1 MLRLATPLILVVCI
15 ALVLALILPF
25 CLVRR
30 LLYAPEPVL
39 LDDHDVVHV
48 NMTTIPERFSSDW
61 FASNMRRML
70 TSMRGN
76 FVWWCNIPPVFESTQ
91 EPYVVSSKVQDLLD
105 EFPNFRLFKTEKD
118 YGPITKVLGPLYNPD
133 IPDTSAL
140 LICDDDIQY
149 LPDVVRIAATHF
161 ASNPSRVYT
170 FCMPGLQGYVGFV
183 VQKKL
188 CERIPNNMP
197 ASCRRIDDDLLD
209 LHFKQLSTPV
219 TYYGNTGWACT
230 IDTSDWGDRHTPANL
245 ALNLDHRPPMVKA
258 CQRDFYALQKQQA
271 RVQGVEDL

>member
-25 CLVRR
+25 CLARR
-30 LLYAPEPVL
+30 LLYAPETVL

-70 TSMRGN
+70 TSVRGN

-149 LPDVVRIAATHF
+149 
-161 ASNPSRVYT
+161 
-170 FCMPGLQGYVGFV
+170 
-183 VQKKL
+183 
-188 CERIPNNMP
+188 
-197 ASCRRIDDDLLD
+197 
-209 LHFKQLSTPV
+209 
-219 TYYGNTGWACT
+219 
-230 IDTSDWGDRHTPANL
+230 
-245 ALNLDHRPPMVKA
+245 
-258 CQRDFYALQKQQA
+258 
-271 RVQGVEDL
+271 